1 MSRVQDAMAGEVAHS
16 GVGPGQVG
24 MQLSVYP
31 LRQPHL
37 GPAIRAAVGAA
48 AAEGLEVTVG
58 RLSTFARGDE
68 EHVFRALR
76 AAFSAARSF
85 GPTVMAIT
93 LASGLPSEETVAEI
107 QEGLDGA

>member
-1 MSRVQDAMAGEVAHS
+1 MSGVKDAVHGESEHS
-16 GVGPGQVG
+16 GVDRGEVG

-31 LRQPHL
+31 LRQPHV

-68 EHVFRALR
+68 DDVFRALR

-93 LASGLPSEETVAEI
+93 LASGLPSEQTVAEI
-107 QEGLDGA
+107 QDRLGGE

>member
-1 MSRVQDAMAGEVAHS
+1 MVMSTVQDDGQGEI
-16 GVGPGQVG
+16 G

-31 LRQPHL
+31 LRQSHL
-37 GPAIRAAVGAA
+37 GPAVRAAVGAA

-68 EHVFRALR
+68 EAVFRALR

-85 GPTVMAIT
+85 GPTVVAIT
-93 LASGLPSEETVAEI
+93 LASGLPTEETVAEI
-107 QEGLDGA
+107 QAASSGK